1 MSRRASLPGADEL
14 FRKTSD
20 RPRETRPSSET
31 STQDAK
37 STKLQ
42 VATSPSEASAEAAPA
57 PAKPKAP
64 KHEEK
69 ITFYCTAD
77 DLMAIER
84 TRLELRAGYGVSAD
98 RGRIVRAALAYVL
111 EDFAARGE
119 DSVLLRK
126 LND

>member
-1 MSRRASLPGADEL
+1 MSRRASLPGAEEL

-31 STQDAK
+31 SKQDAK

-42 VATSPSEASAEAAPA
+42 VATPVSEEAPETAS
-57 PAKPKAP
+57 KPKAP

-69 ITFYCTAD
+69 ITFYCTPD

-84 TRLELRAGYGVSAD
+84 TRLELRAAYGVSAD
-98 RGRIVRAALAYVL
+98 RGRIVRAAVSFVL
-111 EDFAARGE
+111 EDFGARGE

>member
-1 MSRRASLPGADEL
+1 VSRRASLPGAEEL

-20 RPRETRPSSET
+20 RTREPRPSSET
-31 STQDAK
+31 SKQDTK

-42 VATSPSEASAEAAPA
+42 VATPTSEGTEAAA
-57 PAKPKAP
+57 RPKAP

-69 ITFYCTAD
+69 ITFYCTPE
-77 DLMAIER
+77 DLMSIER
-84 TRLELRAGYGVSAD
+84 TRLELRADYGVTAD

-111 EDFAARGE
+111 EDFGARGE

-126 LND
+126 LSD

>member
-31 STQDAK
+31 SKQDAK

-42 VATSPSEASAEAAPA
+42 VATSASEVSEAAQ
-57 PAKPKAP
+57 PKAP

-69 ITFYCTAD
+69 ITFYCTPD
-77 DLMAIER
+77 DLMSIER
-84 TRLELRAGYGVSAD
+84 TRLELRADYGV
-98 RGRIVRAALAYVL
+98 
-111 EDFAARGE
+111 AARTGAG
-119 DSVLLRK
+119 S
-126 LND
+126 

>member
-1 MSRRASLPGADEL
+1 MPGAEEL

-20 RPRETRPSSET
+20 RSRETRPSSET
-31 STQDAK
+31 SKQDAK

-42 VATSPSEASAEAAPA
+42 VATTVPEQAPEEAPKA
-57 PAKPKAP
+57 KAP

-69 ITFYCTAD
+69 ITFYCTPD

-84 TRLELRAGYGVSAD
+84 TRLELRAAYGVSAD
-98 RGRIVRAALAYVL
+98 RGRIVRAAVAYVL
-111 EDFAARGE
+111 EDFGARGE

>member
-1 MSRRASLPGADEL
+1 VSRRASLPGAEEL

-20 RPRETRPSSET
+20 RTREPRPSSET
-31 STQDAK
+31 SKQDAK

-42 VATSPSEASAEAAPA
+42 VATPASEVTEAAR
-57 PAKPKAP
+57 PKAP

-69 ITFYCTAD
+69 ITFYCTPE

-84 TRLELRAGYGVSAD
+84 TRLELRADYSVTAD
-98 RGRIVRAALAYVL
+98 RGRIVRAAIAYVL
-111 EDFAARGE
+111 EDFRARGE

-126 LND
+126 LSD

>member
-1 MSRRASLPGADEL
+1 VSRRASLPGAEEL

-20 RPRETRPSSET
+20 RTREPRPSSET
-31 STQDAK
+31 SKQDAK

-42 VATSPSEASAEAAPA
+42 VATPASEVAEAAR
-57 PAKPKAP
+57 PKAP

-69 ITFYCTAD
+69 ITFYCTPE

-84 TRLELRAGYGVSAD
+84 TRLELRADYSVTAD

-111 EDFAARGE
+111 EDFRARGE

-126 LND
+126 LSD

>member
-1 MSRRASLPGADEL
+1 VSRRASLPGAEEL

-20 RPRETRPSSET
+20 RTREPRPSSET
-31 STQDAK
+31 SKQDAK

-42 VATSPSEASAEAAPA
+42 VATPASEVAGATTQ
-57 PAKPKAP
+57 PKAP

-69 ITFYCTAD
+69 ITFYCTPD

-84 TRLELRAGYGVSAD
+84 TRLELRAAYSVTAD

-111 EDFAARGE
+111 EDFTARGE

-126 LND
+126 LTD

>member
-1 MSRRASLPGADEL
+1 VSRRASLPGAEEL

-20 RPRETRPSSET
+20 RTREPRPSSET
-31 STQDAK
+31 SKQEAK

-42 VATSPSEASAEAAPA
+42 VATPTSEVAEGTSQ
-57 PAKPKAP
+57 PKAP

-69 ITFYCTAD
+69 ITFYCTPD

-84 TRLELRAGYGVSAD
+84 TRLELRADYGVTAD

-111 EDFAARGE
+111 EDFTARGE

-126 LND
+126 LTD

>member
-1 MSRRASLPGADEL
+1 VSRRASLPGAEEL

-20 RPRETRPSSET
+20 RTREPRPSSET
-31 STQDAK
+31 SKQDAK

-42 VATSPSEASAEAAPA
+42 VATPASEVAEAAA
-57 PAKPKAP
+57 QPKAP

-69 ITFYCTAD
+69 ITFYCTPD

-84 TRLELRAGYGVSAD
+84 TRLELRSAYGVTAD

-111 EDFAARGE
+111 EDFNARGE

-126 LND
+126 LTD

>member
-1 MSRRASLPGADEL
+1 LPGAEEL

-20 RPRETRPSSET
+20 RTREPRPSSEG
-31 STQDAK
+31 SKQDTK

-42 VATSPSEASAEAAPA
+42 VATPTSEVPEAAR
-57 PAKPKAP
+57 PKAP

-69 ITFYCTAD
+69 ITFYCTPE

-84 TRLELRAGYGVSAD
+84 TRLELRADYGVTSD

-111 EDFAARGE
+111 EDFTARGE

-126 LND
+126 LSD

>member
-1 MSRRASLPGADEL
+1 MSRRASLPGAEEL

-20 RPRETRPSSET
+20 RTREPRPSSET
-31 STQDAK
+31 SKQDAK

-42 VATSPSEASAEAAPA
+42 VATPASEVAEAAR
-57 PAKPKAP
+57 PKAP

-69 ITFYCTAD
+69 ITFYCTPE

-84 TRLELRAGYGVSAD
+84 TRLELRADYSVTAD

-111 EDFAARGE
+111 EDFRARGE

-126 LND
+126 LSD

>member
-1 MSRRASLPGADEL
+1 VSRRASLPGAEEL

-20 RPRETRPSSET
+20 RTREPRPSSEI
-31 STQDAK
+31 SKQDAK

-42 VATSPSEASAEAAPA
+42 VATPASEVAEAAR
-57 PAKPKAP
+57 PKAP

-69 ITFYCTAD
+69 ITFYCTPE

-84 TRLELRAGYGVSAD
+84 TRLELRADYSVTAD

-111 EDFAARGE
+111 EDFRARGE

-126 LND
+126 LSD